1 MTAPASVPGRAPD
14 KDQCGALSA
23 LLDGDI
29 AFEYPLAQRTSMR
42 VGGNAS
48 AYAEVKQVG
57 RLVAALSFCESEK
70 IAWTM
75 IGLGSNL
82 LVPDAG
88 YPGLVLR
95 LAGEFAKI
103 SIEGQRV
110 RAGGAAPV
118 VSLCRDAANAALA
131 GAEALV
137 GIPGTVGGAVRM
149 NAGTDVEIGDLVDRV
164 EVVVAGEKL
173 QTFTRPE
180 FAYRR
185 SSLDRRAVVC
195 AAELVLVSGD
205 ARAIKEELRRRIDKR
220 RATQPIEMPNSGS
233 IFRNPPGDYAARLI
247 EASGCKGMRHGGA
260 QVSQKHANFIV
271 NAGGATCADVLALIE
286 EVRQK
291 VLEQQAVSLELEVHV
306 L

>member
-48 AYAEVKQVG
+48 AYAEIKQVG
-57 RLVAALSFCESEK
+57 RLVAALSFCESEQ

-103 SIEGQRV
+103 SIEGVRV

-118 VSLCRDAANAALA
+118 VSLCRDAANAGLA

-185 SSLDRRAVVC
+185 SSLDPRAVVC
-195 AAELVLVSGD
+195 AAELVLTAGD

-271 NAGGATCADVLALIE
+271 NAGGATCADVIALIE
-286 EVRQK
+286 EVQRK
-291 VLEQQAVSLELEVHV
+291 VFEQQAVSLDLEVHV

>member
-1 MTAPASVPGRAPD
+1 MTTSASVPGRAPD
-14 KDQCGALSA
+14 QDQRGALSA
-23 LLDGDI
+23 LLDADI
-29 AFEYPLAQRTSMR
+29 AFDYPLAQKTSMR
-42 VGGNAS
+42 VGGKAA

-57 RLVAALSFCESEK
+57 RLVAALSFCESEH

-88 YPGLVLR
+88 FPGVVLR
-95 LAGEFAKI
+95 LAGDFVKI
-103 SIEGQRV
+103 TIDGLRV

-118 VSLCRDAANAALA
+118 VSLCRDAANAGLA
-131 GAEALV
+131 GVEALV

-173 QTFTRPE
+173 QSFTRPE

-185 SSLDRRAVVC
+185 STLDRRAVVC
-195 AAELVLVSGD
+195 AAELMLTKGD
-205 ARAIKEELRRRIDKR
+205 AREIKEELRRRIDRR

-233 IFRNPPGDYAARLI
+233 IFRNPQGDYAARLI
-247 EASGCKGMRHGGA
+247 EAAGCKGLRHGGA
-260 QVSQKHANFIV
+260 QVSEKHANFIV
-271 NAGGATCADVLALIE
+271 NAGGATSADVVALID
-286 EVRQK
+286 EVRKK
-291 VLEQQAVSLELEVHV
+291 VFDMHGVLLELELHM

>member
-1 MTAPASVPGRAPD
+1 MTAPASVPGRAPK

-57 RLVAALSFCESEK
+57 RLVAALSFCESEQ

-103 SIEGQRV
+103 SIDGLRV

-118 VSLCRDAANAALA
+118 VSLCRDAANAGLS

-164 EVVVAGEKL
+164 EVVVAGEKV
-173 QTFTRPE
+173 QSFTRPE

-185 SSLDRRAVVC
+185 STLDRRAVVC
-195 AAELVLVSGD
+195 AAELVLTAGD
-205 ARAIKEELRRRIDKR
+205 AREIKEELRRRIDKR

-233 IFRNPPGDYAARLI
+233 IFRNPPGDFAARLI
-247 EASGCKGMRHGGA
+247 EASGCKGMRQGGA

-286 EVRQK
+286 EVRRK
-291 VLEQQAVSLELEVHV
+291 VFEAQAVSLELEVHV